1 MLLNHIQ
8 FVIGDTVVEHLN
20 EEDANDL
27 LTSTIWWMEEV
38 ECPHT
43 LSEID
48 DFQESIVDRIF
59 EFSTEVAIE
68 DWEEELG
75 ASGEQHELFARCI
88 WTDDQL
94 GWLGTP
100 YTGQRMV
107 G

>member
-1 MLLNHIQ
+1 MYSFPTKVNFVALPRGVFMLLNHIQ

-48 DFQESIVDRIF
+48 DFQDSIVDRIIGF
-59 EFSTEVAIE
+59 AIE
-68 DWEEELG
+68 DCNEEYEVCLFG
-75 ASGEQHELFARCI
+75 ASGEQHELF
-88 WTDDQL
+88 TNE
-94 GWLGTP
+94 
-100 YTGQRMV
+100 
-107 G
+107 